1 MRLRTTAL
9 IGVVMLALA
18 APMGALA
25 AQTYSDMIS
34 GHEYYYTSTDGKFAG
49 TASGALPGDWN
60 ADVQHTKLCL
70 SCTPTATITD
80 GSFSLATTLGGI
92 PTLVTGT
99 FTGGTVQVINQGTD
113 CTNQTFAVNGILG
126 SVASGTAATAMASS
140 PPPSPTTAPR
150 SWGNASLTA
159 LPCKGPW
166 ALASRRPQDER
177 QTVDAGSVAQARGV
191 GLPECRTDGP
201 DRAADLD
208 PRGTRPH
215 IAGSARTET
224 RSRSRS

>member
-1 MRLRTTAL
+1 
-9 IGVVMLALA
+9 MLALA

-126 SVASGTAATAMASS
+126 SVGLWYSGHGNGIFTATLTHYRTSILGKCLTYGATVQG
-140 PPPSPTTAPR
+140 T
-150 SWGNASLTA
+150 L
-159 LPCKGPW
+159 
-166 ALASRRPQDER
+166 
-177 QTVDAGSVAQARGV
+177 
-191 GLPECRTDGP
+191 GL
-201 DRAADLD
+201 
-208 PRGTRPH
+208 
-215 IAGSARTET
+215 SF
-224 RSRSRS
+224 